1 MFRRKIERTVKNM
14 VRLIL
19 IGISLLLFYSFF
31 LCNSCV
37 SQLFSSV
44 TVKLAQMFHV
54 KHT

>member
-1 MFRRKIERTVKNM
+1 MVNFNWNIITTV
-14 VRLIL
+14 LQ
-19 IGISLLLFYSFF
+19 FF

-44 TVKLAQMFHV
+44 IVKLAQMFHV

>member
-1 MFRRKIERTVKNM
+1 MVNFNWNIVTTV
-14 VRLIL
+14 LQ
-19 IGISLLLFYSFF
+19 FF

-54 KHT
+54 KHA